1 MSGEDIKKRRKEL
14 GWKQS
19 DLAEK
24 MGVSV
29 NTVSTWENGGVVPGT
44 TEIRLKEVLYRAD
57 KNPSDKEAKVNSLKA
72 EIYQAT
78 SDLIDVLDAQ
88 IAEAQKDTSTIKSI
102 EELQQLLR
110 VKFELIEQLKQ
121 SIE

>member
-1 MSGEDIKKRRKEL
+1 MSGEDIKKKRKEL
-14 GWKQS
+14 GLSQT

-24 MGVSV
+24 LGVSMTTIY
-29 NTVSTWENGGVVPGT
+29 NWERGGVIPGT
-44 TEIRLKEVLYRAD
+44 AVKRLKDVLFGI
-57 KNPSDKEAKVNSLKA
+57 KENPSDKEAKVNSLKA

-110 VKFELIEQLKQ
+110 VKFELIAQLKQ